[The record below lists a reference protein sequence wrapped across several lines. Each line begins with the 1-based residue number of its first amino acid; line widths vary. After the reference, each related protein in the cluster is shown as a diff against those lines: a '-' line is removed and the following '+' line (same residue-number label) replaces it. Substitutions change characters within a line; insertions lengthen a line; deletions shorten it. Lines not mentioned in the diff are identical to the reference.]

1 MGGADVP
8 DNPGSPQLGPDDFDA
23 LYAAHGRRV
32 KAYFVRCGF
41 SPADADDRTQE
52 VFLRAFR
59 SARTFDPAR
68 GAPGAW
74 LAAIA
79 RNVARRHW
87 SRPKPANFDPELA
100 EEVFAAAQNPGDKP
114 ELREEIDAVRA
125 CVELLP
131 PELAKV
137 VRLRYVEARTTRG
150 IAAAVNMPEATVR
163 LRLAEAMGK
172 LRQCLRGRGVLE

>member
-1 MGGADVP
+1 MLRLGAE
-8 DNPGSPQLGPDDFDA
+8 SFDA

-59 SARTFDPAR
+59 SAGTFDPAR
-68 GAPGAW
+68 GAAGAW

-79 RNVARRHW
+79 RNVARRYW
-87 SRPKPANFDPELA
+87 SRPKPADFDPELA
-100 EEVFAAAQNPGDKP
+100 EEVFAAASNPGESP
-114 ELREEIDAVRA
+114 EVREEIDAVRA
-125 CVELLP
+125 CVESLP
-131 PELAKV
+131 PELGQI

-150 IAAAVNMPEATVR
+150 IAAAVGMPEATVR
-163 LRLAEAMGK
+163 SRLAEAMGA
-172 LRQCLRGRGVLE
+172 LRQCLRGRGILE